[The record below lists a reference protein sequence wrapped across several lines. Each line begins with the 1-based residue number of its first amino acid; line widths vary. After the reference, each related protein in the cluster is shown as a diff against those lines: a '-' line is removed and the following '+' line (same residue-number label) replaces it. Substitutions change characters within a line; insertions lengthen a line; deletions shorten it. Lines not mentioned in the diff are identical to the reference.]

1 MRLHD
6 FVQEMQLVVAMQS
19 RAVTEKEAAD
29 LLRMGREQAA
39 GLLQRANTCPSGA
52 TVMKR
57 LPG

>member
-19 RAVTEKEAAD
+19 RAVTEKEAA
-29 LLRMGREQAA
+29 